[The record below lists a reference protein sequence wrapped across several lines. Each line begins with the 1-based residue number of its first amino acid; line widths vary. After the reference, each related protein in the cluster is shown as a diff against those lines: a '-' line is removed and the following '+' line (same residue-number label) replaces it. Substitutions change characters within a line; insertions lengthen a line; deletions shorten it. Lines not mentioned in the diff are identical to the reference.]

1 MAEKPIVEDYQD
13 ADKVRGK
20 STTGHNSY
28 NERFVSEEETS
39 SRANKTNNWRRVKAT
54 FLAAIYIATGA
65 MAYKGIE
72 AVKDYKEGN
81 DTLNAYVQ
89 AFEENY
95 IENNRTPTFTNDGV
109 YYQIE
114 TIANELKNKELSQAD
129 YYAMYTTMGEHATNQ
144 VLSKL
149 PNAQYKTIEEDLTSN
164 GFYNDINA
172 WHKNVSRSLVIEDEL
187 SSMFK
192 GDKAKNIQTEEK
204 DLGGK

>member
-144 VLSKL
+144 VLSQL

-192 GDKAKNIQTEEK
+192 GDKAQNIQPEEK

>member
-1 MAEKPIVEDYQD
+1 MANPNIEDYEQTD
-13 ADKVRGK
+13 DIRDK
-20 STTGHNSY
+20 STSGHDSY
-28 NERFVSEEETS
+28 NERFVANQETS
-39 SRANKTNNWRRVKAT
+39 SRNKKKSNWQRAKAA

-114 TIANELKNKELSQAD
+114 NIANELKNKELSQAD
-129 YYAMYTTMGEHATNQ
+129 YYAMYTTMGEHTTNQ
-144 VLSKL
+144 VLSQL

>member
-144 VLSKL
+144 VLSQL

>member
-129 YYAMYTTMGEHATNQ
+129 YYAMYTTMGEHTTNQ
-144 VLSKL
+144 VLSQL

>member
-39 SRANKTNNWRRVKAT
+39 SRANKTNNWRRVKAA

-144 VLSKL
+144 VLSQL